1 VTGIPIA
8 LIATSRRLE
17 MQSDRFDELM
27 VLSQKDL
34 LTEFLYILLR
44 PNDELTDEDRRDIE
58 EIDAVIRHRRIA
70 ASA

>member
-1 VTGIPIA
+1 
-8 LIATSRRLE
+8 
-17 MQSDRFDELM
+17 MQSERFDELM

>member
-17 MQSDRFDELM
+17 MQSERFDELM

-58 EIDAVIRHRRIA
+58 EIDA
-70 ASA
+70 